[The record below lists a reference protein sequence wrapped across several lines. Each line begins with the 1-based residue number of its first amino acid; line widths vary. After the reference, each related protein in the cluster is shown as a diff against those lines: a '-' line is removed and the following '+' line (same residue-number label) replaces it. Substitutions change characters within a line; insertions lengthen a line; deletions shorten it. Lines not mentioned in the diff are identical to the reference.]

1 MPTKPH
7 IAFIRDNLS
16 QGWVE
21 ILNPAERSRSFSP
34 RAPEQKSNPKLRK
47 RHIQWM
53 AIGGSVGA
61 GLFLGSGV
69 AIQKA
74 GPALLIA
81 YLVAGAMVY
90 LIQRALA
97 EMTIAHPVAGSFG
110 TYASLYLGPTAGFL
124 VSWTFWLAMSL
135 VGATEMTAAGVL
147 LHHLFPS
154 VAQWIF
160 ALGASIF
167 IFLINTFAV
176 RVYGETEYWLAL
188 IKVLL
193 IVATMLLSVSIL
205 IGHWGPLGATASVS
219 NVWSFGGMLPHGT
232 QGLAIGMIIAVFSF
246 AGTEV
251 IGLAALETED
261 LEKSIPRA
269 FQGVFFRITFFYLGS
284 VGFLLTM
291 IPWNKFDSSQSPFTQ
306 FLSIAGLP
314 EASLV
319 VTLVAVTAMLSST
332 NTSLY
337 ASSRVLSALALAGQA
352 PRGLSGLNRHG
363 VPLLAITISAF
374 GLVVGVVLNYLV
386 PQTAFAFLTNT
397 LAWAIFFVWSSIVL
411 CHLHFYRCRLKA
423 GTLHAVA
430 FRLPGA
436 PWTNAFLLLAL
447 TACSCLLALGGNLIP
462 LFAFFGLLGC
472 LAIAHWIITERTR
485 SQN

>member
-1 MPTKPH
+1 M
-7 IAFIRDNLS
+7 IAD
-16 QGWVE
+16 Q
-21 ILNPAERSRSFSP
+21 SRSLD
-34 RAPEQKSNPKLRK
+34 RHAPEAESNPKLRK

-53 AIGGSVGA
+53 AIGSSVGA

-97 EMTIAHPVAGSFG
+97 EMTIAYPVAGSFG
-110 TYASLYLGPTAGFL
+110 TYASLYLGPMAGFL
-124 VSWTFWLAMSL
+124 VSWTFWLSMSL

-147 LHHLFPS
+147 LHHLFPK

-160 ALGASIF
+160 ASVASIL

-176 RVYGETEYWLAL
+176 RVYGETEYWLSM
-188 IKVLL
+188 IKVVL
-193 IVATMLLSVSIL
+193 IVATMLLGVSIL

-219 NVWSFGGMLPHGT
+219 NMWAFGGVLPHGA
-232 QGLAIGMIIAVFSF
+232 QGFAIGIIIAVFSF

-261 LEKSIPRA
+261 LEKSVPRA
-269 FQGVFFRITFFYLGS
+269 FQGVFFRITLFYFGS
-284 VGFLLTM
+284 VGILLTM
-291 IPWNKFDSSQSPFTQ
+291 IPWNKFDPSQSPFTQ

-314 EASLV
+314 QASLV

-337 ASSRVLSALALAGQA
+337 ANSRVLTALASAGQA
-352 PRGLSGLNRHG
+352 PRRLSELNRRA

-374 GLVVGVVLNYLV
+374 GLVVGVILNYLV
-386 PQTAFAFLTNT
+386 PQTAFVFLTNT
-397 LAWAIFFVWSSIVL
+397 LVWSVFFVWSIIVF
-411 CHLHFYRCRLKA
+411 CHLRFYRSRLKS
-423 GTLHAVA
+423 GTLNAVT

-447 TACSCLLALGGNLIP
+447 AACSGLLALGGNLIP
-462 LFAFFGLLGC
+462 LFAFCGLLSC
-472 LAIAHWIITERTR
+472 LAIAYWILTKQTKYK
-485 SQN
+485 N